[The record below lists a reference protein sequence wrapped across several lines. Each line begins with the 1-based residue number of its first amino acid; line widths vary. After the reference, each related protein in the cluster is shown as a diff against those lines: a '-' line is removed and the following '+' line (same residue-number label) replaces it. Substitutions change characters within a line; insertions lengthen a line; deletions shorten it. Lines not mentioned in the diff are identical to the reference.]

1 MTITRILMKIL
12 ARMLILSLYVLSASA
27 FCAGEEYVTTEIA
40 GAGTGKTLFKSA
52 SNLFVQGKYLS
63 TVEELST
70 IESNR
75 KNNDKATLGLA
86 AYWKGICYNRLQD
99 FSKAI
104 ENFDRAMGYDFRPVD
119 IHYEYGQALYASEK
133 YQDALVQ
140 FRESLKKK
148 FKRAV
153 SLYYIGFLSRELGD
167 GKKAI
172 TFFKAIEKLP
182 PSESKDVRQAAEY
195 QIGDIYYNQVKRLKD
210 AFRSVET
217 YVIPQY
223 KRALEIDEKSNLAR
237 PIRDRIIELQRK
249 YELVLFNLRNGRP
262 VLIPPYFLRTSVE
275 FGQDTN
281 VTFAPTETTVS
292 KAKQGSL
299 FTKGD
304 FIGRYTFY
312 KDNWASLSPE
322 FRFNYTYYHN
332 RIPEIYRNDNYL
344 IAPALRSAYEHT
356 LWNKPASV
364 LLDYEFSQSQR
375 DVNAQEKLEFSSR
388 SHALMIGE
396 RFNYFSAGESIVRL
410 RYRLFDS
417 YNDDT
422 DSKTISLSGEQVVST
437 GAGTFLLFASFDR
450 SRATDEIFDT
460 DGFTARGDYIFGRS
474 AFGTPS
480 LGLML
485 TSTDPVNNRS
495 IRGREL
501 LINPSARLSK
511 MFFQK
516 WRGNLKYDYQNNQS
530 KDKDGFAY
538 KKSIYSVE
546 IEYLF

>member
-1 MTITRILMKIL
+1 MKIL
-12 ARMLILSLYVLSASA
+12 AWMLILSISFSSALA
-27 FCAGEEYVTTEIA
+27 QTKGEEIPQEVSNIVA
-40 GAGTGKTLFKSA
+40 GKSLFKNA

-63 TVEELST
+63 AVEELTT
-70 IESNR
+70 IESSR
-75 KNNDKATLGLA
+75 KNDDKATLGLA

-99 FSKAI
+99 YPKAI
-104 ENFDRAMGYDFRPVD
+104 ENFDRALGYDFRPVD

-133 YQDALVQ
+133 YQEARIQ

-167 GKKAI
+167 RKKAV
-172 TFFKAIEKLP
+172 TFFRAIEKLP
-182 PSESKDVRQAAEY
+182 PAETKEVLQAAEY
-195 QIGDIYYNQVKRLKD
+195 QVGDIYLDQVEKSKD

-223 KRALEIDEKSNLAR
+223 KRALALDEKSTLAQ
-237 PIRDRIIELQRK
+237 PIRDRIIDLQRK
-249 YELVLFNLRNGRP
+249 YDLVLFNLRNGRP
-262 VLIPPYFLRTSVE
+262 VLNPPYFLRASVE

-281 VTFAPTETTVS
+281 VTFSPTETTVS
-292 KAKQGSL
+292 KSKQSSL

-332 RIPEIYRNDNYL
+332 RVPEIYRNDNYL
-344 IAPALRSAYEHT
+344 IAPALRSAYEHS

-375 DVNAQEKLEFSSR
+375 DVNAQKKLEFSSR
-388 SHALMIGE
+388 SHAVMLGE
-396 RFNYFSAGESIVRL
+396 RFNYFASGESTVRL

-422 DSKTISLSGEQVVST
+422 DSKTISISGEQVVSS
-437 GAGTFLLFASFDR
+437 GAGTLLLFLSYDR
-450 SRATDEIFDT
+450 SRATNEIFDT
-460 DGFTARGDYIFGRS
+460 DGITARGDYIFGRFG
-474 AFGTPS
+474 FGTPS
-480 LGLML
+480 IGLML

-495 IRGREL
+495 ERGREL

-511 MFFQK
+511 LLHPK
-516 WRGNLKYDYQNNQS
+516 WRGNLKYDYQDNQS
-530 KDKDGFAY
+530 KDEDGFAY